1 MSFSYL
7 FSILLCVFDSN
18 EETGLGSNI
27 VEYKNAN
34 LLWTLYFSLDTL
46 IVSTNTALG

>member
-34 LLWTLYFSLDTL
+34 LLWTLYFSLKWFTESKN
-46 IVSTNTALG
+46 V